1 MTQKW
6 RQQIAVVRGLSVNQ
20 SGVTTSREREVLQ
33 TAQAI
38 DSENHAVSLLGRTS
52 RDIGGPF
59 SSWKIEAGPVP
70 KFLELEGTPVG
81 PVGNRTPRSKSKG
94 NLYPTVDAASAAAN
108 VGYTTRSKIIAG
120 APVAVSESSL
130 SQFGTAAIA
139 ASAPT
144 NPVFEGATAV
154 AELFSGIP
162 AVPGRGGN
170 VGGEYLNYQFGISP
184 TLADTGNLR
193 NAAKNSEKII
203 AQLERDSGRTT
214 RRKIQLPSV
223 STTVSQDLGPKSPTY
238 IWGPPGTTE
247 FEIIG
252 TAALVTTTTETV
264 SFSGAFTYHLP
275 PKGTWRRKIA
285 ELDAVYG
292 VRPGIDTAWNLV
304 PFSWMADWYGNMGTV
319 LQNLN
324 TFAADGLVMQYG
336 YVTRR
341 LTITNTWSN
350 SCRVRYYM
358 DQSILKD
365 HHCSFSLTRSVQ
377 QRFPAHPYGFGVR
390 DADLSARQVA
400 ILAAL
405 GISSRR

>member
-1 MTQKW
+1 
-6 RQQIAVVRGLSVNQ
+6 V
-20 SGVTTSREREVLQ
+20 
-33 TAQAI
+33 
-38 DSENHAVSLLGRTS
+38 
-52 RDIGGPF
+52 
-59 SSWKIEAGPVP
+59 
-70 KFLELEGTPVG
+70 ELEGTPIG
-81 PVGNRTPRSKSKG
+81 PVGARTPRSKSGG
-94 NLYPTVDAASAAAN
+94 NLYPTVEAATAAKN

-120 APVAVSESSL
+120 APAAASESTL
-130 SQFGTAAIA
+130 AYFGTAAIA

-170 VGGEYLNYQFGISP
+170 VGGEYLNYQFGIAP

-193 NAAKNSEKII
+193 LAARDSEKII
-203 AQLERDSGRTT
+203 AQLERDSGKPT
-214 RRKIQLPSV
+214 RRKIQLPAV
-223 STTVSQDLGPKSPTY
+223 TTTDAVDLGPKSPTY
-238 IWGPPGTTE
+238 VWGPPGTTE
-247 FEIIG
+247 MALTG
-252 TAALVTTTTETV
+252 TAAVVTTTTEQV

-285 ELDAVYG
+285 ELDVVYG

-341 LTITNTWSN
+341 LTITTTWSN
-350 SCRVRYYM
+350 TCKVRYNM
-358 DQSILKD
+358 DQTELTD
-365 HHCSFSLTRSVQ
+365 HHCAFSLTRSVQ
-377 QRFPAHPYGFGVR
+377 QRFPAHPYGFGKV
-390 DADLSARQVA
+390 DADLSARQLA